1 MELQGFY
8 IKEFEACGE
17 GCTPSH
23 VTFEKGFNAVVGKSD
38 TGKTAL
44 FDLLDYLLGKSS
56 TTVDL
61 PPEGEKF
68 DTFFAEIHTYD
79 ERIFTIMRK
88 HGETNVVVKECE
100 LAEYESTNKGVKYGV
115 TANSTVNLSDFLL
128 SLSGVPNIYIKKS
141 DKAKPQK
148 LTYPQIRH
156 VVFINEDKTTSKT
169 IPSLFYDLVYSNWS
183 YYRHIL
189 SYLMSGEDDR
199 DFIPNEAPEV
209 KKSRINGRIEYLKNE
224 IKDLE
229 QEKILLEGADDYIS
243 MADKAF
249 IDQYKASMSIL
260 SRTLDSLVDD
270 LERQQTLSR
279 KLREEKTELGLFV
292 IRLQQLKDNYD
303 KELARLEFIN
313 HGASYLNA
321 LTKKCP
327 LCGTIIDEGHVL
339 DLDHSKYHTALQQEY
354 ADIRFKIK
362 DITNLLALKEKE
374 LVEKD
379 KKFFSVTNTIALL
392 NNRIDN
398 IKPDYDKLSQLIKRG
413 EENLS
418 RKLRFEQIG
427 ALIEKKKNEIEVSQN
442 QLKEVKNT
450 KKKDPEE
457 TYVTDEFLE
466 IVTSVLKS
474 IKFIDDDT
482 KIGFDAKSND
492 VLVGGR
498 KRSTYGK
505 GNRSILACAMNFALM
520 DYCYEKQ
527 RHFSRLLVYD
537 SPLCTKYDTELAENN
552 VLDAFANYCND
563 KEWNYQVIIFDN
575 KIDSSQKISIEK
587 YPNIHFVEFG
597 TEERPGLFLANDR
610 GEEKEES
617 VSGEM
622 RLFD

>member
-8 IKEFEACGE
+8 IKEFEARGE

-61 PPEGEKF
+61 PPEGEFF
-68 DTFFAEIHTYD
+68 DTFFVEIHTYD

-100 LAEYESTNKGVKYGV
+100 LVEYESTNKGTKYGV

-141 DKAKPQK
+141 EKAKPQK

-156 VVFINEDKTTSKT
+156 IVFVNEDKTTSKT
-169 IPSLFYDLVYSNWS
+169 IPSLFYDLVYSNWPF
-183 YYRHIL
+183 YRHIL

-199 DFIPNEAPEV
+199 DFIPNEAPDV

-229 QEKILLEGADDYIS
+229 QERVSLEGADDYIS

-249 IDQYKASMSIL
+249 IDQYKASMAIL
-260 SRTLDSLVDD
+260 SRTLDSLVDE

-292 IRLQQLKDNYD
+292 VRLQQLKDNYD
-303 KELARLEFIN
+303 KELSRLEFIN

-327 LCGTIIDEGHVL
+327 LCGTKIDEGHIL
-339 DLDHSKYHTALQQEY
+339 DLDHSKYHAALQQEY
-354 ADIRFKIK
+354 ADIQFKIK
-362 DITNLLALKEKE
+362 DITNLLAIKEKE

-379 KKFFSVTNTIALL
+379 KEYFSVTNTVASL
-392 NNRIDN
+392 NKRIEN
-398 IKPDYDKLSQLIKRG
+398 IKPDYDKLTQLIKRG

-418 RKLRFEQIG
+418 RKLRFEQISN
-427 ALIEKKKNEIEVSQN
+427 LIEKKKNEIKLSQN

-457 TYVTDEFLE
+457 TYVTDEFLN
-466 IVTSVLKS
+466 IVAEVLKS
-474 IKFIDDDT
+474 IKFIDENIE
-482 KIGFDAKSND
+482 IGFDAKSND

-520 DYCYEKQ
+520 DYCYKKQ

-552 VLDAFANYCND
+552 VLDAYARYCND
-563 KEWNYQVIIFDN
+563 KVWNYQVIIFDN
-575 KIDSSQKISIEK
+575 KIDSSQKVVTEK

-597 TEERPGLFLANDR
+597 TDERPGLFYDSKR
-610 GEEKEES
+610 KEEDTITQIP
-617 VSGEM
+617 
-622 RLFD
+622 LF